1 MQARGAVL
9 VAIQDVLDTNG
20 TSYLRRDAVIAYE
33 MVRALTAA
41 LLLIPSILGGTLAPR
56 IGGRLDFEVAGG
68 RC

>member
-9 VAIQDVLDTNG
+9 VAIQDVLDG

-41 LLLIPSILGGTLAPR
+41 LLLIRSILGGTLASR

>member
-1 MQARGAVL
+1 M
-9 VAIQDVLDTNG
+9 LDTDG
-20 TSYLRRDAVIAYE
+20 TSYLRRDPVITYE

-56 IGGRLDFEVAGG
+56 IGGSLDFEVAGG